1 MTRRV
6 CHAPP
11 RETSHTRPSK
21 IVIASKRG
29 GLFSR
34 GILRTRW
41 LPLPVRGVSS
51 GIAWSKQLRVA
62 RLCLWCS
69 NPVRR
74 SSSTAE
80 MPVRVMGMAESS
92 QTQPSRL
99 YIQFARHAGYR
110 PEKGLAISSQAFE
123 FFGGLGRIRTPDPL
137 IRSQVLYPTELP
149 IHREWGFSGGGR
161 VMQDPNAKLLLF
173 CRGGQ

>member
-1 MTRRV
+1 M
-6 CHAPP
+6 PNL
-11 RETSHTRPSK
+11 HTISA
-21 IVIASKRG
+21 IA
-29 GLFSR
+29 GLMCLS
-34 GILRTRW
+34 
-41 LPLPVRGVSS
+41 PLAVAVPEEVVTIDGSNSPQKKSVSV
-51 GIAWSKQLRVA
+51 Q
-62 RLCLWCS
+62 
-69 NPVRR
+69 NPA
-74 SSSTAE
+74 SDGSTTASFE
-80 MPVRVMGMAESS
+80 KPVRVMGMAESS